1 MRCLISLEFFR
12 ESPLRKPCLIEL
24 IILIKVASGPS
35 PNHND
40 YLIKYMNLIE
50 ILIEEIYNIPIMIKQ
65 MQRSKT
71 SDK

>member
-1 MRCLISLEFFR
+1 
-12 ESPLRKPCLIEL
+12 
-24 IILIKVASGPS
+24 
-35 PNHND
+35 
-40 YLIKYMNLIE
+40 MNLIE